1 MDPGDE
7 INACAS
13 LAKRGLVGNPSDGW
27 QPRVGAHG
35 TKATRHYTSADTWCC
50 LIDVHLSLFISHLAS
65 RRPQM
70 AKRIV
75 FRETL
80 SDRAVSL

>member
-27 QPRVGAHG
+27 QPRVGAYDAIILLQTHG
-35 TKATRHYTSADTWCC
+35 AA
-50 LIDVHLSLFISHLAS
+50 
-65 RRPQM
+65 
-70 AKRIV
+70 
-75 FRETL
+75 
-80 SDRAVSL
+80 